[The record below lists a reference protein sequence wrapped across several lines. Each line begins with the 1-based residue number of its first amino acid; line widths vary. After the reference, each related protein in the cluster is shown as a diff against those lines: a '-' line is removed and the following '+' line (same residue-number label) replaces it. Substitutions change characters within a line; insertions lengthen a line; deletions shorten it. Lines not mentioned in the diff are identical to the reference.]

1 MSKVL
6 VINAGS
12 SSLKYQIIDMKDEKI
27 LTKGYY
33 EKIGSKDSFVTHKVG
48 DKKWVV
54 NLDAP
59 SHVEALNWVLN
70 TLTDSEK
77 GCLKSL
83 DEIAMVGHRVLHGG
97 EEFSEATLITSAV
110 IKKIEKLIPLGP
122 LHQKANLEGIYACSK
137 LLKKVPQVAV
147 FDTAFHQTLPEKAYM
162 YALQPQDYTK
172 YGIRKFGF
180 HGTSH
185 KFIASEVAK
194 KKYLGKKGKVVVM
207 HIGSGASISAID
219 KGVCMDTTMGYTPL
233 DGCIMGTRSGSIDA
247 SILDKLC
254 EAHKFKD
261 VKEAITYLNKAC
273 GYLGMTGCSDARDV
287 EERAINAEGKY
298 SETEQYYARLVMDMR
313 VYRDAQQVAAYMIT
327 LGGLDAI
334 VFTAG
339 LGEKAAMYRKEVC
352 DNLKVLGVKIDN
364 KVNQMRGLDGEISTK
379 DSNVKVFVIPTNEE
393 LQIARETKKVVE
405 ESCGLER

>member
-1 MSKVL
+1 MAKVL

-12 SSLKYQIIDMKDEKI
+12 SSLKYQVIDMKNEKT

-33 EKIGSKDSFVTHKVG
+33 EKIGMKGSFVTHKVG

-59 SHVEALNWVLN
+59 THVEALNFVL
-70 TLTDSEK
+70 TTITDPEK
-77 GCLKSL
+77 GCIKSL
-83 DEIAMVGHRVLHGG
+83 GEISMVGHRVLHGG
-97 EEFSEATLITSAV
+97 EEFKEATLITPAV

-122 LHQKANLEGIYACSK
+122 LHQKANLEGIYACRE

-147 FDTAFHQTLPEKAYM
+147 FDTAFHQTLPEKAFM
-162 YALQPQDYTK
+162 YALQPVDYEK

-185 KFIASEVAK
+185 KFIASEVCK

-219 KGVCMDTTMGYTPL
+219 KGVCIDTTMGYTPL
-233 DGCIMGTRSGSIDA
+233 DGCIMGTRSGSVDP
-247 SILDKLC
+247 SILTKLC
-254 EAHKFKD
+254 EAHKFKNVD
-261 VKEAITYLNKAC
+261 EAITYLNKAC

-313 VYRDAQQVAAYMIT
+313 VYRDAQQVGAYTVT

-339 LGEKAAMYRKEVC
+339 LGENDGMYRKEVC
-352 DNLKVLGVKIDN
+352 DNLAVLGVKLDKN
-364 KVNQMRGLDGEISTK
+364 LNATRGIDGEISSKTSK
-379 DSNVKVFVIPTNEE
+379 VKVFVIPTNEE
-393 LQIARETKKVVE
+393 LQIARETKQVVE
-405 ESCGLER
+405 ENYGLER

>member
-1 MSKVL
+1 MAKVL

-12 SSLKYQIIDMKDEKI
+12 SSLRYQVIDMKNEKT

-33 EKIGSKDSFVTHKVG
+33 ERIGMKGSFVTHRVG

-59 SHVEALNWVLN
+59 SHVDALNFVLS
-70 TLTDSEK
+70 TLTDAEK

-83 DEIAMVGHRVLHGG
+83 DEISMVGHRVLHGG
-97 EEFSEATLITSAV
+97 EEFDKATLITAAV

-122 LHQKANLEGIYACSK
+122 LHQKANLEGIYACTK

-147 FDTAFHQTLPEKAYM
+147 FDTAYHQTLPEKAFM
-162 YALQPQDYTK
+162 YALQPADYTK

-207 HIGSGASISAID
+207 HIGSGASISAIN
-219 KGVCMDTTMGYTPL
+219 KGVCVDTTMGYTPL
-233 DGCIMGTRSGSIDA
+233 DGCIMGTRSGSVDP
-247 SILDKLC
+247 SILPALC
-254 EAHKFKD
+254 DAHKFSLE
-261 VKEAITYLNKAC
+261 EAVNYLNKSC
-273 GYLGMTGCSDARDV
+273 GYLGMTGYSDARDV
-287 EERAINAEGKY
+287 EERAINADGKY
-298 SETEQYYARLVMDMR
+298 SEKEQKYSRLAMDMR
-313 VYRDAQQVAAYMIT
+313 VYSDAKQVGAYAVA

-339 LGEKAAMYRKEVC
+339 LGENDNMYRKEVC
-352 DNLKVLGVKIDN
+352 DNLAALGVKLDEKLN
-364 KVNQMRGLDGEISTK
+364 SVRGVDGEISAKTSK
-379 DSNVKVFVIPTNEE
+379 VKVYVIPTNEE
-393 LQIARETKKVVE
+393 LQIARETKEVVE
-405 ESCGLER
+405 GK